1 MYCKNCGAKI
11 LSGAKFCSDCGVLVG
26 NGDYFCAECGAEVGE
41 ARNFCPKCG
50 SSLSDE
56 DVVLIKSDKPIVN
69 TETKIKVENK
79 EQNKNNSATT
89 HGEPIDK
96 YTIIKIRVLRIIFL
110 IWVIII
116 AIVAF
121 ESL

>member
-11 LSGAKFCSDCGVLVG
+11 LSGAKFCPDCGVLVG
-26 NGDYFCAECGAEVGE
+26 NGDYFCAECGAEVAE

-56 DVVLIKSDKPIVN
+56 DVVLIKSDKPIIN
-69 TETKIKVENK
+69 TETKIEVENSK
-79 EQNKNNSATT
+79 QNKKISVTR
-89 HGEPIDK
+89 HGEPVEK
-96 YTIIKIRVLRIIFL
+96 YTIIKIRVLGIIFL

-121 ESL
+121 TS

>member
-26 NGDYFCAECGAEVGE
+26 NGDYFCAECGAEVAE

-69 TETKIKVENK
+69 TETKIEVENNK
-79 EQNKNNSATT
+79 QNKKISVTR
-89 HGEPIDK
+89 HSEPVEK
-96 YTIIKIRVLRIIFL
+96 YTIIKIRVLSIFL
-110 IWVIII
+110 ILVTII
-116 AIVAF
+116 ATVAF
-121 ESL
+121 KSL